1 MLKLMMCVKR
11 RPDLTRREFADYWQ
25 DHHGALVRMHQDV
38 LHIRRYVQTLTLDDA
53 LTQESLRVSRSA
65 LKAEFDG
72 CAELWWDSLADH
84 LATRKTPQGVEALQA
99 LMVDE
104 RRFVDVSRS
113 QLWYGTER
121 LIIPD

>member
-11 RPDLTRREFADYWQ
+11 RSDLTHREFSDYWQ
-25 DHHGALVRMHQDV
+25 DHHGALVRAHQDA

-65 LKAEFDG
+65 LKTEFDG
-72 CAELWWDSLADH
+72 CAELWWDDLADH
-84 LATRKTPQGVEALQA
+84 LTARTTPQGAAALQA
-99 LMVDE
+99 LMEDE

-121 LIIPD
+121 LIIPG